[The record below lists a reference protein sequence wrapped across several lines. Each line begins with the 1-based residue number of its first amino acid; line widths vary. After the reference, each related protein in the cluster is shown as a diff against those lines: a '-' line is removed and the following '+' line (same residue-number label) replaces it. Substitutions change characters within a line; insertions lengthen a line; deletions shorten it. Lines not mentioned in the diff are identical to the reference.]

1 MIKIT
6 STGMYAWLVG
16 TPKIKD
22 NAMTPAPPAKPMPIP
37 PILAPQIDEEQNHE
51 EFDHDHI
58 DTSLV
63 FYLILIF

>member
-1 MIKIT
+1 MACRDT
-6 STGMYAWLVG
+6 QDQRQRNDPSTTGK
-16 TPKIKD
+16 T
-22 NAMTPAPPAKPMPIP
+22 NADTADSC
-37 PILAPQIDEEQNHE
+37 PQIDEEQNHE